1 MTKKLMTMMIGD
13 ARDSL
18 ARTAQAVPDDKLNW
32 RPLDAGRS
40 ALDLLG
46 DAAQTPKMIA
56 MMLESRGEI
65 APSREMFQQMKAER
79 ENWTRDD
86 ALSHLQQNCDRL
98 LPLIE
103 ALPDEELAR
112 EITLP
117 MGGGMTYPMA
127 IWIMMTYRTLTN
139 RFAQINY
146 LQTLYGD
153 NEPH

>member
-1 MTKKLMTMMIGD
+1 MTKKLMTMMISD

-32 RPLDAGRS
+32 RPLDAGRTV
-40 ALDLLG
+40 LDLLG
-46 DAAQTPKMIA
+46 DAAQAPEM
-56 MMLESRGEI
+56 MSRMLESKGAET
-65 APSREMFQQMKAER
+65 PSYEMFQEMKAER
-79 ENWTRDD
+79 EGWTRDD

-103 ALPDEELAR
+103 ALSDEELAR

-117 MGGGMTYPMA
+117 LGGGTTMPLA
-127 IWIMMTYRTLTN
+127 GWIMLSYRSITN
-139 RFAQINY
+139 RYAQINY
-146 LQTLYGD
+146 IQTLYGD

>member
-1 MTKKLMTMMIGD
+1 MTKKLITTMISD

-18 ARTAQAVPDDKLNW
+18 VRTAEAVPDDKLNW

-56 MMLESRGEI
+56 MMLESRGETM
-65 APSREMFQQMKAER
+65 PSREMFQEMKAER

-86 ALSHLQQNCDRL
+86 ALSHLQANCDRL

-103 ALPDEELAR
+103 LLPDEELAR

-117 MGGGMTYPMA
+117 MGGGMTMPLA
-127 IWIMMTYRTLTN
+127 GWIMMTYRTLTN

-146 LQTLYGD
+146 IQTLYGD